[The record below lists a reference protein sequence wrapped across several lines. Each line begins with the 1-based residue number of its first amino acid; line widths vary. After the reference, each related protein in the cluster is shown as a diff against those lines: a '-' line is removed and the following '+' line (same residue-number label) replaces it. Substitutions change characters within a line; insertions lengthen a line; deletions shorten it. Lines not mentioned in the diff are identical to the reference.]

1 MYWEQAIQQAAR
13 TDIGLRRQNNEDA
26 LAVHLC
32 GDPVEWH
39 RRGHLLIVA
48 DGMGGHAVGELASQ
62 IAVETIPHSF
72 LKSKEGDAKTALARA
87 IVEAN
92 SRIHEKGTQNQD
104 FLNMGTTCTALA
116 LTPRGAIIGHV
127 GDSRAYR
134 LRRDRV
140 DQLTF
145 DHSLEWELER
155 RHGNSRAAVDLSQ
168 HRNIITRSL
177 GPERVVDV
185 DIEGPFIVL
194 PGDSFVVCSD
204 GLSNQVT
211 DEEIGAVVRELS
223 PEKSARLLI
232 HLANIRGGPDNS
244 TVIVARVGELPANV
258 APPPELADDEE
269 DSAMDWSWLAGFWL
283 LAMLFV
289 AGVAV
294 FLFRNAI
301 AGASLSALSG
311 MGLVALSI
319 LALKRGQQLETQYTE
334 DSRTNL
340 WRPHRTAVALSS
352 RELYERLTQIEVEL
366 QTAART
372 DGWKVSWSD
381 HASAMGGARTA
392 AREKRFARAVDE
404 LGRAIDALM
413 TGVPRTADEG
423 GAKDKNGGRGEKEER
438 SNGAASPQRRP
449 AS

>member
-1 MYWEQAIQQAAR
+1 MYWEQAIQHAAR

-26 LAVHLC
+26 LAVHLS
-32 GDPVEWH
+32 GNPVEWH

-62 IAVETIPHSF
+62 IAVETVPHSF
-72 LKSKEGDAKTALARA
+72 LKSKEGDAKTALIRA

-155 RHGNSRAAVDLSQ
+155 RHGNARGSMDLSQ

-177 GPERVVDV
+177 GPERLVDV

-194 PGDSFVVCSD
+194 PGDCFVLCSD
-204 GLSNQVT
+204 GLSNQVS

-258 APPPELADDEE
+258 APPPELVDEDE
-269 DSAMDWSWLAGFWL
+269 DTTMDWSWLAGFWL

-289 AGVAV
+289 AGVAI
-294 FLFRNAI
+294 FLFRNAV
-301 AGASLSALSG
+301 AGASVSALSG
-311 MGLVALSI
+311 IGLVALSI
-319 LALKRGQQLETQYTE
+319 LAVRRGQQAQTQYAE
-334 DSRTNL
+334 ASRTNL
-340 WRPHRTAVALSS
+340 SRPHRTAVALSS
-352 RELYERLTQIEVEL
+352 RDLYDRLTQIEVEL

-372 DGWKVSWSD
+372 DGWNVSWSE

-392 AREKRFARAVDE
+392 AREKRYARAVDE

-423 GAKDKNGGRGEKEER
+423 NNNQGAGSSGKAGQT
-438 SNGAASPQRRP
+438 NGAASPQSRP